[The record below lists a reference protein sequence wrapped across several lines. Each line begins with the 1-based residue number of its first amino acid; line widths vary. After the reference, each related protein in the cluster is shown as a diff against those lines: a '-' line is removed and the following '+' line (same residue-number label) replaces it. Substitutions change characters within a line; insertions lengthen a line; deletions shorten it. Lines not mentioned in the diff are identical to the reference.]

1 MDVRG
6 LYRMAT
12 PPAPETP
19 RLRRFR
25 QAVAGL
31 LLALAIMIV
40 FQQPV
45 LALWRPLILL
55 YPLVTAAA
63 LVLAIRFFRAKA
75 RWNEAWWTDE
85 RRAEHYAR
93 VAAGLPSPAPE
104 EAPPSGLLRRSR
116 PF

>member
-1 MDVRG
+1 MDVGG

-25 QAVAGL
+25 LAVAGL

-55 YPLVTAAA
+55 YPLATAAA
-63 LVLAIRFFRAKA
+63 LVLAILFFRAKA
-75 RWNEAWWTDE
+75 RWNETWWTDE

-93 VAAGLPSPAPE
+93 VAAGLPSPASE
-104 EAPPSGLLRRSR
+104 ESRPCAALRRRR